1 MIAHP
6 PTIIH
11 RSSVPPLYFL
21 RAFSKL
27 FSIFLIDVVMKFHT
41 AAFLVGFCSICPYS
55 AGNSS
60 RKLWHCITLD
70 DAPWHQMQRDFT
82 PFKIAGRIPVH
93 QCCIPQ
99 HRRSRSAP
107 LQNSPPHGL
116 MQAHRERHK
125 PTSRKRGALLEQY
138 HPLSEHGNRQ
148 KGR

>member
-1 MIAHP
+1 MIAHL

-11 RSSVPPLYFL
+11 RLSVPPLYFL
-21 RAFSKL
+21 RAFSKPL
-27 FSIFLIDVVMKFHT
+27 SIFLIDVVMKFHT
-41 AAFLVGFCSICPYS
+41 VTFPGGFCSICPYS

-60 RKLWHCITLD
+60 RKLRHCITLD
-70 DAPWHQMQRDFT
+70 GTPWHQMQGDSMLFR
-82 PFKIAGRIPVH
+82 IAGRIPIH
-93 QCCIPQ
+93 QCCILP
-99 HRRSRSAP
+99 HRRPCPAP
-107 LQNSPPHGL
+107 LQNGSLHGL